1 MFRPWMSGW
10 LEKIIWEID
19 MTIRVHNHELEYA
32 RWYFNVRKVE
42 EIWNGFRLYFDNGAY
57 QDFNKDCTWERI

>member
-1 MFRPWMSGW
+1 
-10 LEKIIWEID
+10 

-42 EIWNGFRLYFDNGAY
+42 EIWNGFRLYFDNGAC
-57 QDFNKDCTWERI
+57 QDFNKDCAWERI